1 MFSPHLSRQHT
12 PAIWVFRAAT
22 AASAATAMVVMRW
35 AALAADIIAAVR
47 RAGVEAATHPSLNVV
62 GSSAHTMSGVSRAAV
77 AVIMEAMVAASV
89 AMVVAS
95 VAMVVAMVV
104 ASVATVVASVAMAAA
119 TVVAIIRPLTH
130 PARMEAGTGIDG
142 HVVWIAVN
150 TLPDKAQIGG

>member
-22 AASAATAMVVMRW
+22 AATAATAMVVMRW

-95 VAMVVAMVV
+95 VAMVVA
-104 ASVATVVASVAMAAA
+104 SVATVVASVAMAAA

>member
-1 MFSPHLSRQHT
+1 
-12 PAIWVFRAAT
+12 
-22 AASAATAMVVMRW
+22 
-35 AALAADIIAAVR
+35 
-47 RAGVEAATHPSLNVV
+47 
-62 GSSAHTMSGVSRAAV
+62 MSGVSRAAV

-95 VAMVVAMVV
+95 VAMVVA
-104 ASVATVVASVAMAAA
+104 SVATVVASVA

>member
-22 AASAATAMVVMRW
+22 AATAMVVMRW

-95 VAMVVAMVV
+95 VA
-104 ASVATVVASVAMAAA
+104 TVVASVAMAAA

-150 TLPDKAQIGG
+150 ALPDKAQIGG

>member
-1 MFSPHLSRQHT
+1 
-12 PAIWVFRAAT
+12 
-22 AASAATAMVVMRW
+22 MVVMRW

-77 AVIMEAMVAASV
+77 AVIMAASV

-95 VAMVVAMVV
+95 VAMVV

>member
-1 MFSPHLSRQHT
+1 
-12 PAIWVFRAAT
+12 
-22 AASAATAMVVMRW
+22 
-35 AALAADIIAAVR
+35 
-47 RAGVEAATHPSLNVV
+47 
-62 GSSAHTMSGVSRAAV
+62 MSGVSRAAV

-95 VAMVVAMVV
+95 VAMVV

>member
-1 MFSPHLSRQHT
+1 
-12 PAIWVFRAAT
+12 
-22 AASAATAMVVMRW
+22 MVVMRW

-95 VAMVVAMVV
+95 VAMVVA
-104 ASVATVVASVAMAAA
+104 SVATVVASVAMAAA

-150 TLPDKAQIGG
+150 ALPDKAQIGG